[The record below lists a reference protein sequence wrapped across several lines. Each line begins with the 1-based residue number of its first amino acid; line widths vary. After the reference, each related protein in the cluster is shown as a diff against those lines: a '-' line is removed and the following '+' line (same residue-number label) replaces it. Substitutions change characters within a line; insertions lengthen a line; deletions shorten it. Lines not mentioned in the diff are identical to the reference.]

1 MPLFKYRAVDE
12 NGRAATGTME
22 ETSARQ
28 VTALLRERGLQVNSV
43 EPVEPRW
50 GIPRLGRR
58 LTWEEVSLF
67 NEQLTAITRGNL
79 PLVESLRA
87 LAVDVDSPRLRPV
100 FAALQ
105 RDLEG
110 GATLEEALVGLE
122 RQLPPTYVSAIRAGE
137 RTGNLPGVLAMLGE
151 ESARMVTLKNDLRA
165 ALAYPILVVIAAALV
180 LGFLLR
186 YVVPE
191 FASIFEDFGASLP
204 WVTRFMLD
212 ASECVQRNWIFLL
225 SGLGIA
231 VALLFVWWR
240 GFGHGRAR
248 SVFMDRVRLLCGPFG
263 RMYYAVSLSRF
274 LRNLAMLEAS
284 EVPLVEG
291 LGLSAAASGNAVLV
305 RAVAH
310 ATSAVSQ
317 GEPLSKA
324 FEDAGFFDHTL
335 CWLLATAEERGDVI
349 ETLRHLANMY
359 ARNAERL
366 GSALT
371 TAVTPALLVFL
382 GITVGGIVVAMYLP
396 IFSLADV
403 MSGI

>member
-87 LAVDVDSPRLRPV
+87 LAVDIDSPRLRPV

-305 RAVAH
+305 RAVVH

>member
-22 ETSARQ
+22 EASARQ

-43 EPVEPRW
+43 EPVEQRW

-87 LAVDVDSPRLRPV
+87 LAVDIDSPRLRPV

-105 RDLEG
+105 RELEG

-137 RTGNLPGVLAMLGE
+137 RTGNLPGVLAMLGD
-151 ESARMVTLKNDLRA
+151 ESARMVALKNDLRA

-191 FASIFEDFGASLP
+191 FASIFEDFGAQLP
-204 WVTRFMLD
+204 WITQVMLD
-212 ASECVQRNWIFLL
+212 ASTWVQRRWLFLL

-231 VALLFVWWR
+231 VVFLFVWWR

-291 LGLSAAASGNAVLV
+291 LGLSAAASGNAVLE

-310 ATSAVSQ
+310 ARAAVSQ
-317 GEPLSKA
+317 GEPLSRA

-359 ARNAERL
+359 ARNSERL

-371 TAVTPALLVFL
+371 SAITPALLVFL

-403 MSGI
+403 MSGV

>member
-371 TAVTPALLVFL
+371 TAVTPAPHRMPPMMLYDRK
-382 GITVGGIVVAMYLP
+382 IR
-396 IFSLADV
+396 
-403 MSGI
+403 

>member
-87 LAVDVDSPRLRPV
+87 LAVDIDSPRLRPV

-165 ALAYPILVVIAAALV
+165 ALAYPILVVIAATLV

>member
-396 IFSLADV
+396 IFSLADE

>member
-191 FASIFEDFGASLP
+191 FASIFKDFGASLP

-396 IFSLADV
+396 IFSLADE